1 LVHLELLAAVHGQP
15 LQTWEFADQPLI
27 QIGRATECDV
37 VISSPV
43 VSRSHAYI
51 KRDAAGWMLCAVSQ
65 NGVFVEGERVQTLP
79 LAEGTVFR
87 LAATGPFVRFG
98 QPKEQT
104 SAIMQTIM
112 PGESGVS
119 TLQLDEG
126 KRDQQVEAIVDG
138 AYFQQLQELAR
149 KLRGQKG
156 E

>member
-1 LVHLELLAAVHGQP
+1 VHLELLAAVHGQP
-15 LQTWEFADQPLI
+15 LQTWEFFDRPLI

-37 VISSPV
+37 MISSPV
-43 VSRSHAYI
+43 VSRSHAYL
-51 KRDAAGWMLCAVSQ
+51 KRDGTGWLLCAVSQ

-79 LAEGTVFR
+79 LVEGAVFR

-98 QPKEQT
+98 QPQEQA
-104 SAIMQTIM
+104 SAVMQTIM

-126 KRDQQVEAIVDG
+126 KRNQQVEAITDG
-138 AYFQQLQELAR
+138 PYFQQLQELAR
-149 KLRGQKG
+149 KLREQKG